1 MKDELNGQMVRLRAE
16 CADRVC
22 ELEKQLD
29 SAHGN
34 RMSSMFQMKEEV
46 GTAVSNI
53 NILILAPGI

>member
-1 MKDELNGQMVRLRAE
+1 MKDELNGQMARLREE
-16 CADRVC
+16 CANRVA

-46 GTAVSNI
+46 NLKYRKERSD
-53 NILILAPGI
+53 